1 MIHMEERI
9 HFVVN
14 EAECI
19 CDNYCQY
26 LLSTLYK
33 ENIQKNAESRSSLEM
48 WMVLNGF
55 YLDKRIYVNCSFV
68 LGEGRRTSCKDNGWW
83 CNCDKRELF

>member
-48 WMVLNGF
+48 
-55 YLDKRIYVNCSFV
+55 
-68 LGEGRRTSCKDNGWW
+68 
-83 CNCDKRELF
+83 